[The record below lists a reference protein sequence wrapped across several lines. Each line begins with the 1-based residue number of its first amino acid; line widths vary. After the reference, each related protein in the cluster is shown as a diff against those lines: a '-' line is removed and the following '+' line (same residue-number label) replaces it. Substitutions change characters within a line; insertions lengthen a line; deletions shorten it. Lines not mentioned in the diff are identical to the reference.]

1 MELEYIRVLKTRA
14 LGIEG
19 SSPSRATNTTKGELR
34 MNHLQLVTNALTTIN
49 QVYGDT
55 SVDRLTTKESLTEI
69 RDEIDIMLETLSDL
83 D

>member
-1 MELEYIRVLKTRA
+1 
-14 LGIEG
+14 
-19 SSPSRATNTTKGELR
+19 